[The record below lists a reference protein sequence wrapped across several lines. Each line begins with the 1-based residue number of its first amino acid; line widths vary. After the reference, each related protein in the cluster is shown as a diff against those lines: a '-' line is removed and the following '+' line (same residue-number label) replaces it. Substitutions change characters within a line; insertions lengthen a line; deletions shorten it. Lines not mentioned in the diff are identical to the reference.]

1 MDPTLVRQI
10 LEAIQ
15 KSQGSPIADPRLA
28 GLIAKATFSQSNSPT
43 SGLTMYDLELGA
55 KLLYPVLTPLRNAI
69 PRVGGGTGI
78 QAAWRAVT
86 AINTSGLRIGV
97 SGGNRGGVIAVRT
110 ADYTAAF
117 KGIGVE
123 SNVDFEAG
131 YAAKGFDDVRAL
143 AAKMGLESLMLGEEA
158 VILGGNNSI
167 AFGTTPTPSLTDVGT
182 GGTLAYNTQFS
193 VICVALS
200 LDGVINGSVSGG
212 VQGQITR
219 TNADGSSDT
228 FGGGSAG
235 KSVAAT
241 VTTAND
247 SNNTHKI
254 TATVTAVNGAVGY
267 AWFWGASGSELLGA
281 ITTIN
286 SVVITAAAAGT
297 QNASTLSGDNSQNG
311 LIFDGLLTQ
320 AFKSGSNAYIKTQ
333 GTGTAGAGTPL
344 TSDGAGGVSEIDVM
358 LKDRWDNYRLSFDEL
373 WVSSQEQTNISKIVL
388 KGTTT
393 AAQRFVF
400 TVEQSQIAGGTMVT
414 SYRNKYS
421 MAGAKEIPIRLHP
434 NLPAGTI
441 LGITK
446 TLPYP
451 LANVPNVMRIL
462 TRQEYYQLEWPL
474 KSRKYEYGVYADE
487 VLQHYFPP
495 SMGIITNI
503 GDGVG

>member
-10 LEAIQ
+10 LEQIQ
-15 KSQGSPIADPRLA
+15 KAQGTPITDPRLA

-69 PRVGGGTGI
+69 PRVGGGAGI

-86 AINTSGLRIGV
+86 AINTAGLRIGV
-97 SGGNRGGVIAVRT
+97 SGGNRGGVLAVST

-117 KGIGVE
+117 KGVGIE

-167 AFGTTPTPSLTDVGT
+167 ALGTTPTPSLTGGTT
-182 GGTLAYNTQFS
+182 GGGLSDATYS
-193 VICVALS
+193 VIAVALT
-200 LDGVINGSVSGG
+200 LDGLMNGSVTGG
-212 VQGQITR
+212 IQGQITR

-228 FGGGSAG
+228 FGGGAAR

-241 VTTAND
+241 VTLSAGTAVQKV
-247 SNNTHKI
+247 S
-254 TATVTAVNGAVGY
+254 ATVAAVNGALGY
-267 AWFWGASGSELLGA
+267 AWFWGTAGNEVLGA
-281 ITTIN
+281 ITTLN
-286 SVVITAAAAGT
+286 SYVIIAAAAGT
-297 QNASTLSGDNSQNG
+297 QTAASLGTGDNSQNG

-320 AFKSGSNAYIKTQ
+320 ALKSGSNAYVKTMA
-333 GTGTAGAGTPL
+333 TGTAGTGTPL
-344 TSDGAGGVSEIDVM
+344 TADQAGGVAEIDAM

-373 WVSSQEQTNISKIVL
+373 WVSSQEQTNISKAVL
-388 KGTTT
+388 KGNTT

-400 TVEQSQIAGGTMVT
+400 TADQSQIAGGTMVT

-421 MAGAKEIPIRLHP
+421 MAGAKEIPIKLHP

-441 LGITK
+441 LGWTK

-451 LANVPNVMRIL
+451 LANVPNVARIL

-474 KSRKYEYGVYADE
+474 RSRKYEYGVYADE

-495 SMGIITNI
+495 SMGVITNI
-503 GDGVG
+503 ADGVA